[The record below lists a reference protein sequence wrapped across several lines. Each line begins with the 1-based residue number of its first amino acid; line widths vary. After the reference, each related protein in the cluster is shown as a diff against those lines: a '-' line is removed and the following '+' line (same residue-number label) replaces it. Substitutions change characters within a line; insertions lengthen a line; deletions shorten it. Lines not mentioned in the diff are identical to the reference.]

1 MDRYTYYVFPLTDEA
16 YLEQGYVLKFNSDMH
31 LEHQK
36 AIAKM
41 PESPLRPTIIKIRH
55 HQSDQLLFIGGLQSR
70 QSLRYDPSNDTW
82 HYAARLP
89 ETHNFS
95 SFLSCNYNNE
105 AVFTFMT
112 DAQLNFKAAV
122 MDLHTVEDSTQEM
135 PYALKM
141 LQSAHKIDRFHFKN
155 AVALP
160 PQKQI
165 CVVARGRVDQMK

>member
-1 MDRYTYYVFPLTDEA
+1 
-16 YLEQGYVLKFNSDMH
+16 
-31 LEHQK
+31 
-36 AIAKM
+36 
-41 PESPLRPTIIKIRH
+41 
-55 HQSDQLLFIGGLQSR
+55 
-70 QSLRYDPSNDTW
+70 
-82 HYAARLP
+82 
-89 ETHNFS
+89 
-95 SFLSCNYNNE
+95 
-105 AVFTFMT
+105 MT

-122 MDLHTVEDSTQEM
+122 MDLHAVEDSTQEM